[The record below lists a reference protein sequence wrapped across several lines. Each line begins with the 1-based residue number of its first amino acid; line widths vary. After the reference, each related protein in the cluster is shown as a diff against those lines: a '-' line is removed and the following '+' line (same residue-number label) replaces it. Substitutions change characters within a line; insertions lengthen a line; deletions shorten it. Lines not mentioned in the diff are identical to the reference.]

1 MAYRLNL
8 YRDGKL
14 ISTEPVD
21 VSLSEAKEM
30 AIAAVGGGAQSDGCK
45 PGGGDHF
52 PAFGDPVVR
61 PDR

>member
-1 MAYRLNL
+1 VAMAYRLNL

-30 AIAAVGGGAQSDGCK
+30 AIAAVGGGRTK
-45 PGGGDHF
+45 
-52 PAFGDPVVR
+52 R
-61 PDR
+61 WL